1 MNTTSFDFTFS
12 KEADY
17 SLSKDQRTDADG
29 RCYQEYFPSA
39 SLVEAVQMAIDLQ
52 LPLLL
57 EGEPGCGKTQLASA
71 IVYQLTQKNLT
82 KENQLNGNIPK
93 DQWWPYHIWTVKSY
107 TRARDG
113 LYNFDAIRR
122 LRDAQMAL
130 ILTEEEKVKI
140 KELKTYRTF
149 GPLGR
154 ALYDEKTKTSPDKR
168 AVVLIDEV
176 DKADSDFTNDLLLEL
191 DEFRFEIPETGEKI
205 QPPLAPPIIILTS
218 NREKPLPDAF
228 LRRCLYFKIEFPE
241 GKKLKEIAQK
251 RLNSL
256 VITKDEALIDR
267 IITKFL
273 EVREDLKQP
282 GSRPPGT
289 SEFLSFV
296 SALGRKLPTA
306 NQKTSIKLQKIL
318 DDLDNILDKNN
329 NLSSLE
335 SPDSLPLLGTI
346 LKTEAD
352 QKLYANKAK
361 KRKSVRSQ

>member
-12 KEADY
+12 KEAEYD
-17 SLSKDQRTDADG
+17 SDRNRRRDPDG
-29 RCYQEYFPSA
+29 RCYEEYFPSDG
-39 SLVEAVQMAIDLQ
+39 LVEAVQMAIDLQ

-71 IVYQLTQKNLT
+71 IAYQLTQN
-82 KENQLNGNIPK
+82 NRRNGSISK

-113 LYNFDAIRR
+113 LYTFDAIGR
-122 LRDAQMAL
+122 LRDAQMTQLLAS
-130 ILTEEEKVKI
+130 EEITKI
-140 KELKTYRTF
+140 KEPKTYRTV

-154 ALYDEKTKTSPDKR
+154 ALYDEKTEKSPDKR

-205 QPPLAPPIIILTS
+205 LPPSAPPIIILTS

-228 LRRCLYFKIEFPE
+228 LRRCLYFKIEFPQRDD
-241 GKKLKEIAQK
+241 LIRIVQK
-251 RLNSL
+251 RLVNL
-256 VITKDEALIDR
+256 AITEKVLIDQ
-267 IITKFL
+267 IINKFS
-273 EVREDLKQP
+273 EIRGDLKVP

-289 SEFLSFV
+289 SEFLAFV
-296 SALGRKLPTA
+296 AALERKLPTA
-306 NQKTSIKLQKIL
+306 NEKDLEKIL
-318 DDLDNILDKNN
+318 DN
-329 NLSSLE
+329 LE
-335 SPDSLPLLGTI
+335 SPYSLSLLGTL

-352 QKLYANKAK
+352 QKLYASKAG
-361 KRKSVRSQ
+361 KRKSAGGQ